1 MRTRGYQKRA
11 YQTLALAALLC
22 SGSAWAD
29 TIKIGLI
36 QPMTGSVAYNG
47 MADINGSKLA
57 VAERNA
63 KGGVLG
69 KQIELVIEDG
79 QCQPAK
85 TVNAAEKLIQKDRVP
100 VISGA
105 FCSSATAAIMPVA
118 EKYKVPLLTGVSS
131 MANLTERGNTWFFR
145 SAETDALMAHAF
157 AKILVDNLKLK
168 TIAYI
173 GVNDDWG
180 RGGVDEFSKQIEA
193 LGGKTVLKQYFDHGT
208 TDFYTLL
215 TRVRAA
221 KPDGI
226 FVAAETQDG
235 SIIVKQM
242 KELGLTSQVFGVGS
256 WATADFVKLT
266 GDASEGIHAAV
277 PYAATLDTPANQ
289 AFVQAYQAAYKEAPG
304 KYSAAGYNALNII
317 MDAIERAGAAEPDKI
332 RAALEKTSYQG
343 PNGEF
348 KFDAKHQAYGYS
360 AVLVQLKNGVP
371 VIVSQTAVTA
381 D

>member
-1 MRTRGYQKRA
+1 MRNGFVGTIA
-11 YQTLALAALLC
+11 IAALL
-22 SGSAWAD
+22 GSQAAMAAD
-29 TIKIGLI
+29 TVKVGLI
-36 QPMTGSVAYNG
+36 QPLTGSVAYNG
-47 MADINGSKLA
+47 IADVNGAKLA

-69 KQIELVIEDG
+69 KQVELVIEDG

-85 TVNAAEKLIQKDRVP
+85 SVNAAEKLIQKDQVP

-105 FCSSATAAIMPVA
+105 FCSSATIAAMSVA
-118 EKYKVPLLTGVSS
+118 EKYKVPFLTGVSS
-131 MANLTERGNTWFFR
+131 KTDLTERGNTWFFR
-145 SAETDALMAHAF
+145 SAETDAIMAHSF
-157 AKILVDNLKLK
+157 AEILVKNLKLK

-180 RGGVDEFSKQIEA
+180 RGGVDEFSRQIESM
-193 LGGKTVLKQYFDHGT
+193 GGKTVLKEYFDHGT

-235 SIIVKQM
+235 SIVVKQM
-242 KELGLTSQVFGVGS
+242 KELGLNSKVFGVGS
-256 WATADFVKLT
+256 WATSDFVKLT

-277 PYAATLDTPANQ
+277 PYAATLDNPANKS
-289 AFVQAYQAAYKEAPG
+289 FVAAYQAAYKDAPG

-317 MDAIERAGAAEPDKI
+317 MDAIQRAGAADPAKI
-332 RAALEKTSYQG
+332 RDAMEKTDYQG

-348 KFDAKHQAYGYS
+348 RFDAKHQAYGFD
-360 AVLVQLKNGVP
+360 AVLVQLKNGSPEIISKTTVQAP
-371 VIVSQTAVTA
+371 
-381 D
+381 